1 MEIAKIVPF
10 KDMQVEKP
18 NTYKMIKSD
27 GTEEIVKLEFAPG
40 IIYEEGTK
48 DNAENF
54 NTIQNNCIYRV
65 DGVRKLEAT
74 EEIYDINITNYNN
87 YTDTDI
93 SIIMTIDVANTTGS
107 PKIRLNNIKYN
118 IVDENGNVAIGYFKN
133 KNTFIFVIDFYK
145 KTAKVNSIFLPPAT
159 PTTIGGVKS
168 VVNDLVTTSTDRPL
182 SSNMGK
188 VLQDTKFDLTGGTV
202 TNGTNEARIGVK
214 YDNLSTDMMYMY
226 TNASSQGVFSVMPGF
241 NSIPVIRIDKTTGV
255 VSYAGG
261 AFDGGITAPNLAVFS
276 TLDNTSLTSG
286 TTYTNTTG
294 KPMMITAREESNN
307 AATRTIV
314 ININGVDVSAVDDSA
329 NSNLCVTAI
338 CPANGTYQVFFLG
351 TLTSRTTIRQY

>member
-168 VVNDLVTTSTDRPL
+168 VVNDLVTASTDRPL

-188 VLQDTKFDLTGGTV
+188 VLQDTKLDLTGGTL
-202 TNGTNEARIGVK
+202 TGALNGTTA
-214 YDNLSTDMMYMY
+214 T
-226 TNASSQGVFSVMPGF
+226 FSGNV
-241 NSIPVIRIDKTTGV
+241 
-255 VSYAGG
+255 
-261 AFDGGITAPNLAVFS
+261 TAPNII
-276 TLDNTSLTSG
+276 TNTSVGTCTTLFSG
-286 TTYTNTTG
+286 TQQCGQNTWKDTGIDIPTTYSSVLIGVNHAGSDLYDAESEFSRCTLTREQTLLLAHQTQSECIMGKIIGNRLWTYTYGGNMADNSLKTVIG
-294 KPMMITAREESNN
+294 ITR
-307 AATRTIV
+307 R
-314 ININGVDVSAVDDSA
+314 
-329 NSNLCVTAI
+329 
-338 CPANGTYQVFFLG
+338 
-351 TLTSRTTIRQY
+351 

>member
-168 VVNDLVTTSTDRPL
+168 VVNDLVTASTDRPL

-188 VLQDTKFDLTGGTV
+188 VLQDTKLNLTGGTL
-202 TNGTNEARIGVK
+202 TGALNGTTA
-214 YDNLSTDMMYMY
+214 T
-226 TNASSQGVFSVMPGF
+226 FSG
-241 NSIPVIRIDKTTGV
+241 D
-255 VSYAGG
+255 
-261 AFDGGITAPNLAVFS
+261 ITAPNIITDTSVGTCT
-276 TLDNTSLTSG
+276 TLFSG
-286 TTYTNTTG
+286 TQQCGQNIWKDTGIDIPTTYSSVVFESTTDPASVSYHYEFSRAYLASGNYAIIAREDDSKEISLAKITGNRLYTYTDGISTISDNNLLKVYG
-294 KPMMITAREESNN
+294 ITR
-307 AATRTIV
+307 R
-314 ININGVDVSAVDDSA
+314 
-329 NSNLCVTAI
+329 
-338 CPANGTYQVFFLG
+338 
-351 TLTSRTTIRQY
+351 